1 MLAVTGLNVFHGNL
15 QVIWDLSFRVEKGE
29 LVTLIGPNGAGKTTT
44 VETII
49 GLNRN
54 ASGSIIFE
62 GEDILGH
69 PPNYLFKKGLAL
81 VPEKRE
87 IFSKMP
93 VSENLL
99 LGGIGPDGNQKTL
112 SHIYQLFPILRERE
126 HQMAGTLSGGE
137 QQMLAIGRAL
147 MSRPRLLILDEPST
161 GLSPLLVGQVFR
173 ALEQTRQGGYDD
185 TPLGAER
192 PECSCHV
199 PPGVCPR
206 ERKDRQGGEGK
217 GASCAI
223 RTSRKRIS
231 DFKGLTR
238 DLLKIF
244 ALVRSSEK
252 SPCTPLRPRTGP
264 FLSPFLPPCPHPFR
278 QVHEPLW
285 QEDDRE
291 DENEPDYDVPAER
304 ESRFFQPLPDDR
316 EHNRSDDRSCYGTEA
331 SEDYIGNRPE

>member
-62 GEDILGH
+62 GEDILGR
-69 PPNYLFKKGLAL
+69 PPNDLFKKGLAL

-87 IFSKMP
+87 IFSKMS

-99 LGGIGPDGNQKTL
+99 LGGIGSDGNQKTL
-112 SHIYQLFPILRERE
+112 THIYQLFPILRERE

-147 MSRPRLLILDEPST
+147 MSKPRLLILDEPST

-173 ALEQTRQGGYDD
+173 ALEQLGREGMTILLLEQNVRNALAMCHRGYV
-185 TPLGAER
+185 LENGR
-192 PECSCHV
+192 IV
-199 PPGVCPR
+199 
-206 ERKDRQGGEGK
+206 KEGK
-217 GASCAI
+217 A
-223 RTSRKRIS
+223 KE
-231 DFKGLTR
+231 LMR
-238 DLLKIF
+238 D
-244 ALVRSSEK
+244 
-252 SPCTPLRPRTGP
+252 
-264 FLSPFLPPCPHPFR
+264 PHIQKAYLGF
-278 QVHEPLW
+278 
-285 QEDDRE
+285 
-291 DENEPDYDVPAER
+291 
-304 ESRFFQPLPDDR
+304 
-316 EHNRSDDRSCYGTEA
+316 
-331 SEDYIGNRPE
+331 